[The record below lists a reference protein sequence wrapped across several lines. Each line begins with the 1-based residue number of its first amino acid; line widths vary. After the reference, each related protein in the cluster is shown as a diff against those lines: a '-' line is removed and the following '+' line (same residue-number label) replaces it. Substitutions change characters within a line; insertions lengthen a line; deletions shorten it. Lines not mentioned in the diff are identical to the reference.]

1 MENLQAES
9 PPSADRPAIVHGDH
23 TPHHGGTVY
32 MKGDLHFE
40 VVLRRDGS
48 HRLYFSDA
56 ARAELPAAIASEVTF
71 TLSSGGESRNNVLR
85 ADVDGNGESWM
96 VKGSP
101 PGGAGATV
109 RVGFVVEDEPYWI
122 DVPFIDAADTDVPT
136 TAAVGR

>member
-1 MENLQAES
+1 MN
-9 PPSADRPAIVHGDH
+9 
-23 TPHHGGTVY
+23 
-32 MKGDLHFE
+32 GDLHFE

-71 TLSSGGESRNNVLR
+71 TFSSGESPGNVLR
-85 ADVDGNGESWM
+85 ADVDGNGESWI

-101 PGGAGATV
+101 PAGAGATV
-109 RVGFVVEDEPYWI
+109 RIAFVVDDEPYWI
-122 DVPFIDAADTDVPT
+122 DVPYIDASDTGVPK